1 MLLTTTEIPIQ
12 GIKNDTLIPSH
23 GLIITRVRSETTFL
37 KPTGFWP
44 EAVSSSLLAGERT
57 T

>member
-23 GLIITRVRSETTFL
+23 GLIIARVEVRKTQGNSQ
-37 KPTGFWP
+37 
-44 EAVSSSLLAGERT
+44 
-57 T
+57 